1 MKTNNSICCLLTN
14 YNHQKY
20 IRKIINNIF
29 SQTVPFDEVI
39 IVDDGSSDNSLKEF
53 LKYRKKFKFILQ
65 KNHINRGINFS
76 FNKALK
82 IVKSKYIFSIAMD
95 DNYSN
100 RTVENFKKILKK
112 NNSFNPK
119 IVVGDAEGEYQN
131 GEKIYQ
137 NLNIKSFLAL
147 DKKDFFF
154 FYKKRPFTIFGGNT
168 ILNTKEVKKFGG
180 YKAKLLWHSDWML
193 YLLIALKNGI
203 ILFNKKIVK
212 RNIRSD
218 SYSSNMNSIQKEKV
232 IIKSFLK
239 ILNQNH
245 YSIYLKF
252 KKLSILPNYNFFL
265 FLSLL
270 NDKKFRAY
278 ITYGLIKKIFFY
290 SLNDLIGGLFTT
302 KFKKIIKSK
311 FKI

>member
-1 MKTNNSICCLLTN
+1 MKSNNSICCILTN

-29 SQTVPFDEVI
+29 HQTVPFDEVI
-39 IVDDGSSDNSLKEF
+39 IVDDGSSDNSFKEF
-53 LKYRKKFKFILQ
+53 IKYRKKFKFILQ
-65 KNHINRGINFS
+65 KNHTNKGINFS

-82 IVKSKYIFSIAMD
+82 IVKSEYIFSIAMD
-95 DNYSN
+95 DNYSKK
-100 RTVENFKKILKK
+100 TVENFKNILKK

-119 IVVGDAEGEYQN
+119 IVVGDAEGEYQS
-131 GEKIYQ
+131 GKKINQ

-168 ILNTKEVKKFGG
+168 ILNTEEVKKFGG

-193 YLLIALKNGI
+193 YLLIALKNGL

-218 SYSSNMNSIQKEKV
+218 SYSSNMKSIKKEKI

-239 ILNQNH
+239 ILTQYH

-265 FLSLL
+265 FISLL

-278 ITYGLIKKIFFY
+278 ITYDLIKKIFFY
-290 SLNDLIGGLFTT
+290 SLNDLLGCLFTNN
-302 KFKKIIKSK
+302 FKTNIKSLL
-311 FKI
+311 KI